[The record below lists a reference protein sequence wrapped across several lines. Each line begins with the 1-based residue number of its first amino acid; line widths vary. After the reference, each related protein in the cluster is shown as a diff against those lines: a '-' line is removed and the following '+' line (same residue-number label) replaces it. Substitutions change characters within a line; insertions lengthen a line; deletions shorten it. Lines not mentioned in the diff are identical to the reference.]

1 MERADRRKEGRS
13 GKHRVGRVRSDGNH
27 RRYCNFATR
36 ATRAKEEDKGR
47 RGGEIRVCVLDD
59 GGSSTE

>member
-36 ATRAKEEDKGR
+36 ATRVKEEDKD
-47 RGGEIRVCVLDD
+47 GEGVK
-59 GGSSTE
+59 